1 MKSFTEDNG
10 IATFM
15 ALPYPLPAHT
25 QSLLKNSARRLVEL
39 REAAE
44 KTLPKARKKK
54 AIEAYNKAVIDF
66 DQQEEL
72 LRTSVGVSVSRPVIH
87 SIQVT

>member
-15 ALPYPLPAHT
+15 ALPYPLPVYT
-25 QSLLKNSARRLVEL
+25 QSLLKDSARRLVEL
-39 REAAE
+39 RKTAE
-44 KTLPKARKKK
+44 KTLLKVPKKK
-54 AIEAYNKAVIDF
+54 AIEDYNMAVIGF

-72 LRTSVGVSVSRPVIH
+72 LRTFIGVSVSRPVIR

>member
-25 QSLLKNSARRLVEL
+25 QSLLKDSARQLVEL

-44 KTLPKARKKK
+44 KTLPKVPKKK
-54 AIEAYNKAVIDF
+54 AIEDYNMAVIDF

-72 LRTSVGVSVSRPVIH
+72 LRTFIGVSVSRPVIR